1 MSAVASK
8 AATEP
13 DPAADGLAS
22 ELEAE
27 LLETLRL
34 QAVALGMLPCAVTTE
49 DDPAAVRAAVERLLA
64 DQLRPAV
71 PSEDECRR
79 YYEAHRAEFVIGE
92 RVLARHIL
100 FAVTPGVPVEALRA
114 KAEQVLHQLRGDPA
128 GFGGQARELSNCP
141 SGASGGSLGWLVAAE
156 CAPEFA
162 KAIFAQEELGV
173 LPRLVLSRHGFHI
186 VEVLERAPG
195 EIPGYG
201 EVRERVAAIMSR
213 RAYINEARRYL
224 TSVVH

>member
-1 MSAVASK
+1 MVVASP
-8 AATEP
+8 AGTAP
-13 DPAADGLAS
+13 DSSADVPRS

-27 LLETLRL
+27 LLEALRL
-34 QAVALGMLPCAVTTE
+34 QAVALGVLPASLTTE
-49 DDPAAVRAAVERLLA
+49 ADPAAVRAAVERLLA

-100 FAVTPGVPVEALRA
+100 FAVTPGVPVDALRS
-114 KAEQVLHQLRGDPA
+114 KAEQTLHQLRGEPA

-162 KAIFAQEELGV
+162 KAIFGQDELGV

-186 VEVLERAPG
+186 VEVLERVSG

-201 EVRERVAAIMSR
+201 EVRERVAAIMAR

-224 TSVVH
+224 TSVVR

>member
-1 MSAVASK
+1 
-8 AATEP
+8 
-13 DPAADGLAS
+13 
-22 ELEAE
+22 
-27 LLETLRL
+27 
-34 QAVALGMLPCAVTTE
+34 MLPCSLTTE
-49 DDPAAVRAAVERLLA
+49 DDPAAVRAAAERLLD
-64 DQLRPAV
+64 DQLCPVV

-100 FAVTPGVPVEALRA
+100 FAVTPGVPVDALRA
-114 KAEQVLHQLRGDPA
+114 KAEEVLHQLRGTPA
-128 GFGGQARELSNCP
+128 GFGGRARELSNCP

-195 EIPGYG
+195 ETLGYG
-201 EVRERVAAIMSR
+201 EVRERVAAIMAR

-224 TSVVH
+224 TSVVR